1 MQSSL
6 FIFGKRTNQ
15 SLNAASATGLLSRVL
30 YVWDRYVGHRFLVDS
45 GAEVSVLPATSRDRR
60 ERQRGVSLVA
70 ANGTKITTYGTKTIP
85 LNLGFRK
92 MRWTFTLADVAQPIL
107 GADFFRN
114 QRIAIDIHGRRLFD
128 IDTYVSVPVR
138 HTKATTLGL
147 HSLASSNNQYVQ
159 LMAEFPTLSTPNFS
173 AAEVKHRVEHFIM
186 TKGPPVH
193 SRARRLSTEKLT
205 IARREFENMEKLGI
219 VRRSS
224 STWASPLHM
233 VHKKSGDWRPCGDYR
248 RLNDVTIPDRYPI
261 PHIQDFAAQLD
272 GKIIFSK
279 IDLVKGYHQI
289 PVW

>member
-1 MQSSL
+1 
-6 FIFGKRTNQ
+6 
-15 SLNAASATGLLSRVL
+15 NAASATGLPSRVL

-60 ERQRGVSLVA
+60 ERQRGESLVA
-70 ANGTKITTYGTKTIP
+70 ANGTKITTYG
-85 LNLGFRK
+85 
-92 MRWTFTLADVAQPIL
+92 
-107 GADFFRN
+107 
-114 QRIAIDIHGRRLFD
+114 
-128 IDTYVSVPVR
+128 
-138 HTKATTLGL
+138 
-147 HSLASSNNQYVQ
+147 
-159 LMAEFPTLSTPNFS
+159 
-173 AAEVKHRVEHFIM
+173 
-186 TKGPPVH
+186 PPVH
-193 SRARRLSTEKLT
+193 SRARRLSPEKLT

-233 VHKKSGDWRPCGDYR
+233 VPKKSGDWRPCGDYR

-289 PVW
+289 PVAPDDIHKTAIITPFGLFEFVRMPFGLRNSAQSFQRLMDNVLQGIDSVFVYLDDILVANSSATEHQQHLRQLFERLTAHGLVVNTTK